1 MAKRKTIEKDE
12 LKDMMLREALD
23 IISGAI
29 TLDTVKSL
37 AIKRVIKT
45 SVLSEEDVNRLN
57 KFVIELNIK

>member
-12 LKDMMLREALD
+12 LKDMVLREALD